1 MARHHASVIVRL
13 GEPWEDARMMD
24 DDPDRR
30 EFGEGSRRTYL
41 AAERTYLSWIRSGLA
56 ALAVAIG
63 VGRLIPALLETDRAV
78 FALLGVGYAVLGL
91 GMMLYGGL
99 RQRSVR
105 RAIDRGRYV
114 EVDQTV
120 VLAISSLGV
129 VLAVATILVVVMEL

>member
-1 MARHHASVIVRL
+1 MPA
-13 GEPWEDARMMD
+13 MMD

-63 VGRLIPALLETDRAV
+63 VGRLIPALLETGRTV

-91 GMMLYGGL
+91 GMMLYGGI

-120 VLAISSLGV
+120 VLAISALGV
-129 VLAVATILVVVMEL
+129 VLAVATIAVVVMEL

>member
-1 MARHHASVIVRL
+1 
-13 GEPWEDARMMD
+13 MMD

>member
-1 MARHHASVIVRL
+1 MPAMMA
-13 GEPWEDARMMD
+13 

-63 VGRLIPALLETDRAV
+63 VGRLIPALLETGRTV

-91 GMMLYGGL
+91 GMMLYGGI

-120 VLAISSLGV
+120 VLAISALGV
-129 VLAVATILVVVMEL
+129 VLAVATIAVVVMEL

>member
-1 MARHHASVIVRL
+1 MPA
-13 GEPWEDARMMD
+13 MMD